1 MIYEQWRD
9 RYWKYGSSSDELRA
23 RRAWVMARVSL
34 QKLVSDLVRTR
45 GSDEHLGAA
54 CAFLVEAGQF
64 FQEHPELEAQE
75 YENSLVNKPVDNLL
89 GKTPEKE

>member
-9 RYWKYGSSSDELRA
+9 KYWKYGSSSDELRA

-45 GSDEHLGAA
+45 ASDEHLGAA

-64 FQEHPELEAQE
+64 FHDHPELELQE
-75 YENSLVNKPVDNLL
+75 YESLVNNPVDNSL